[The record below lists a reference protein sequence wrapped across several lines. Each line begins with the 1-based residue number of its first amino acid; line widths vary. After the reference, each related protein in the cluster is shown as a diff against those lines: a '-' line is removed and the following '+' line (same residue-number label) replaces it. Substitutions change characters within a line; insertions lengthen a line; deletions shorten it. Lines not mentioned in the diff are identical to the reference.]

1 MHPFDYLLKPFEQAR
16 IRQLLDDLLR
26 ILQHPEPEIE
36 VRFARK
42 LMRLPYSKVYY
53 ALAQNHF
60 VRIMSD
66 EGECRAT
73 GIFAQ
78 VEKELCADPRFLVC
92 NRGIII
98 NMSAVLRFENDCIQM
113 LDGTQ
118 FPVRQ
123 KDKGR
128 LFATVTQY
136 QFRHMRREI

>member
-1 MHPFDYLLKPFEQAR
+1 M
-16 IRQLLDDLLR
+16 R

-128 LFATVTQY
+128 LFATFTQY